1 MKANSISVAIVI
13 FLIIGCRNVGV
24 NSNLIDIEGFI
35 QERPD
40 SALVCLRQFN
50 DSCLQSRK
58 DKALYALLYSMAL
71 DKNYID
77 IASDSLITPAV
88 KYYSS
93 CGDKYHRF
101 LSLYYY
107 GRVLENVHDY
117 PRAMEAFLSAE
128 KTIDNTVSNEYK
140 SRLYSSKSR
149 VYYHQFAL
157 DKVLLEITKAKEV
170 AQNIEDPRYYI
181 RHSLDIATIY
191 IDKNEK
197 QKARQ
202 ELNSLDQWMSA
213 RGLSFPLEYYESRF
227 RTSITDATETTESII
242 SKCNDYVSKCDSCGA
257 PVNNLLVAM
266 AMTQAGCTE
275 EAEKAFALC
284 QIPAQEDEFAKVS
297 YYSEASALY
306 QAKGDYQK
314 ALQAE
319 LKYQTVVENINLS
332 VFNNDIRFLEER
344 YQNAIQAE
352 KSLRKRIL
360 LYSIIALL
368 LLGITA
374 LVVIFY
380 KREQKYKAAVSEA
393 QAEYGFIK
401 TIVEG
406 GGMETNSLREQLRVR
421 LNALRPYLYNDKYY
435 PSLFSPRKDIEHI
448 NKARKEM
455 LKSVGMI
462 YALSYPVFTERLVG
476 HGLSAEEVG
485 LCALYVSGYSSK
497 EMNDFLHTG
506 SILHINANI
515 RKKIGAPVEGHKL
528 HTWLKQ
534 LFQDSSAGGKE

>member
-1 MKANSISVAIVI
+1 MNRKII
-13 FLIIGCRNVGV
+13 FVFIILLLIACRG
-24 NSNLIDIEGFI
+24 SGIYGNLQEIEGFI
-35 QERPD
+35 QEHPD
-40 SALVCLRQFN
+40 SALVCLRQV
-50 DSCLQSRK
+50 DVSKLQNQE

-93 CGDKYHRF
+93 RGDNYHRF
-101 LSLYYY
+101 LTKYYH
-107 GRVLENVHDY
+107 GRVLENAHDY
-117 PRAMEAFLSAE
+117 KAALDLYVEAERHL
-128 KTIDNTVSNEYK
+128 DNSVPDKYK
-140 SRLYSSKSR
+140 SQLYMCKGR

-157 DKVLLEITKAKEV
+157 DKMLEESHKSEV
-170 AQNIEDPRYYI
+170 IAIKLDNPFYYI
-181 RHSLDIATIY
+181 RNALDIAAIY
-191 IDKNEK
+191 TTKREFDKASEELVILEK
-197 QKARQ
+197 WLL
-202 ELNSLDQWMSA
+202 E
-213 RGLSFPLEYYESRF
+213 RGVSYPIEYYESCLR
-227 RTSITDATETTESII
+227 IAMADTTKTKDLII
-242 SKCNDYVSKCDSCGA
+242 QKCRDYLSKCDSVGA
-257 PVNNLLVAM
+257 AANNLLVAK
-266 AMTQAGCTE
+266 AMSQGGALC
-275 EAEKAFALC
+275 EAEKFFALC
-284 QIPAQEDEFAKVS
+284 TPPAQDDEFAKVS

-306 QAKGDYQK
+306 QSKGDYQK

-319 LKYQTVVENINLS
+319 LKYQIAVENINLS

-352 KSLRKRIL
+352 KNLRKRIL

-401 TIVEG
+401 TIVED
-406 GGMETNSLREQLRVR
+406 GGMESSSLREQLRVHM
-421 LNALRPYLYNDKYY
+421 NALRPYLYNDKYY
-435 PSLFSPRKDIEHI
+435 PSLFSSRKDIEHI
-448 NKARKEM
+448 NEARKEL
-455 LKSVGMI
+455 LKSVGMV
-462 YALSYPVFTERLVG
+462 YALSYPVFTEKLVG

-485 LCALYVSGYSSK
+485 LCALYVAGYSTK

-506 SILHINANI
+506 SIRHINGSI
-515 RKKIGAPVEGHKL
+515 RKKIGYPVDGVKL